1 MKRGASFLLCTM
13 VLSLICA
20 GQSKMTHAPLTSLV
34 ESERAFAKTSVRIGA
49 RPSFMMYFADD
60 AIVFRPHPVKYK
72 EAMKSVPSP
81 KNPTEATLEWE
92 PLWADISR
100 SGDLG
105 YTTGP
110 SVWTDHS
117 AAKHPTYYGFYF
129 SFWKKQPTGE
139 WKVVFD
145 VGTELPGPYDGP
157 RVFRSPAKVER
168 RAAMAKTS
176 AQEQRLSLMAAEGDF
191 LKSAALK
198 GLKKALEEN
207 IDEEARIYRQES
219 QPIVGINSIQSY
231 FSKKP
236 YLSRWEPLEAS
247 VAESGDLGYS
257 YGSYT
262 VKNGSKPGEDEKGY
276 YLHAWRR
283 DASNRWRLVA
293 EVTSPLP
300 PESPKTKQ

>member
-1 MKRGASFLLCTM
+1 MIRGVTAFFLS
-13 VLSLICA
+13 VLLYSSGVA
-20 GQSKMTHAPLTSLV
+20 QSKEDNRSLMSLV
-34 ESERAFAKTSVRIGA
+34 ESERAFSRTSVKIGA
-49 RPSFMMYFADD
+49 RSSFMMYFADD
-60 AIVFRPHPVKYK
+60 AVVFRPHPVKYK
-72 EAMKSVPSP
+72 EVMKNVPLP

-117 AAKHPTYYGFYF
+117 PAKRPTYYGFYF

-145 VGTELPGPYDGP
+145 VGTELPGPYDGATTLQSP
-157 RVFRSPAKVER
+157 VTMKPNESGKKMNAEDQRS
-168 RAAMAKTS
+168 
-176 AQEQRLSLMAAEGDF
+176 SLMDAERGF
-191 LKSAALK
+191 LESVRKE
-198 GLKKALEEN
+198 GVRKALGE
-207 IDEEARIYRQES
+207 ILDSEARIYRQKA
-219 QPIVGINSIQSY
+219 QPIVGIDPIQAY
-231 FSKKP
+231 FSNKP
-236 YLSRWEPLEAS
+236 YLSTWEPREGS

-262 VKNGSKPGEDEKGY
+262 VRNGNKPGDDEKGY

-283 DASNRWRLVA
+283 DASNRWKLVA

-300 PESPKTKQ
+300 PKASKTKQ